1 MAVSLMAVF
10 LMGQKFM
17 EMSLEGILIREC
29 ILKVFL
35 AAFPVAFQLSL
46 KVFLHLG
53 VEVVDESK
61 RDKRDTK
68 NKKAIKRQGPQD
80 DAKIHNDYDPIH
92 SMNQIIN

>member
-1 MAVSLMAVF
+1 
-10 LMGQKFM
+10 M

-29 ILKVFL
+29 ILK
-35 AAFPVAFQLSL
+35 AFQLSL